1 MLMGLE
7 GYDEDL
13 AYIMGQLTTLR
24 AALAQVQRY
33 GEQPGT
39 WTLEAIKT
47 RYNVLLGRLRDLQR
61 EIYGKEMPSA
71 FMLKLSNVSDG
82 ILKFGSDVGKAAST
96 IVSGVTN
103 IASGL
108 GTTGKLL
115 PFILIGA
122 LVVLGIGFQKGS
134 LGVSIRR

>member
-13 AYIMGQLTTLR
+13 AYIMGQLTSLR
-24 AALAQVQRY
+24 AALAQVQKY
-33 GEQPGT
+33 GEQPGA

-47 RYNVLLGRLRDLQR
+47 RYNTLLGKLRDLQR
-61 EIYGKEMPSA
+61 EIYGREMPSA

-82 ILKFGSDVGKAAST
+82 ILTFGSDVAKAAST
-96 IVSGVTN
+96 VVSGVTN
-103 IASGL
+103 VASGL